1 MEERRNAVIYAR
13 FSSDNQREESIEG
26 QLRECKAFAERN
38 GYTVVGTYIDRAF
51 SARTA
56 DRPDFQKMIGDSAN
70 KAFDYVI
77 VWKLDRFSRNKYD
90 SAIYKRNLKMNG
102 VKVISA
108 TENILDTPEGVL
120 LESVL
125 EGLAQYYS
133 ADLAVKTIR
142 GLTENALK
150 CKFNGGLVTYGY
162 TIDKDGHFQIDPT
175 TAPFVVT
182 AFNMY
187 ADGYTMQEIADRINA
202 MGARTKSG
210 KLFAVNV
217 ISNMLHNR
225 RYTGEYRF
233 RDIVHPDGIPA
244 IIPLELFESIQEKLI
259 VNKKSPAKHKAEDEY
274 ILSGK
279 LFCGK
284 CEKPMLGES
293 GTSHTKTT
301 HRYYKCYGAK
311 KHNCDK
317 KTVKKS
323 YIEDLVI
330 EQVKLAIFDDEVT
343 ERVASEVL
351 SSLTEE
357 NTVLPGLKKQLS
369 ATLRSI
375 DNILN
380 AMEQGIITDS
390 TKERLEKLETAKK
403 ALSIEIAKEE
413 AVKPRLDKEQIIA
426 WLHQFRKLNFD
437 KHSHRRKLVD
447 AFVNALF
454 LYDDKLV
461 IIINYK
467 DGAKTVKLEDF
478 NSSPLGSETSIL
490 ALPTKNA
497 LLSTDKGAFFELS
510 IPQAEREARLRPVK
524 CASHD
529 RMRNT

>member
-1 MEERRNAVIYAR
+1 
-13 FSSDNQREESIEG
+13 
-26 QLRECKAFAERN
+26 
-38 GYTVVGTYIDRAF
+38 
-51 SARTA
+51 
-56 DRPDFQKMIGDSAN
+56 
-70 KAFDYVI
+70 
-77 VWKLDRFSRNKYD
+77 
-90 SAIYKRNLKMNG
+90 
-102 VKVISA
+102 
-108 TENILDTPEGVL
+108 
-120 LESVL
+120 
-125 EGLAQYYS
+125 
-133 ADLAVKTIR
+133 
-142 GLTENALK
+142 
-150 CKFNGGLVTYGY
+150 
-162 TIDKDGHFQIDPT
+162 
-175 TAPFVVT
+175 
-182 AFNMY
+182 
-187 ADGYTMQEIADRINA
+187 

-351 SSLTEE
+351 SLLTEE

-413 AVKPRLDKEQIIA
+413 AVKPRLDKKQIIA
-426 WLHQFRKLNFD
+426 
-437 KHSHRRKLVD
+437 
-447 AFVNALF
+447 
-454 LYDDKLV
+454 
-461 IIINYK
+461 
-467 DGAKTVKLEDF
+467 
-478 NSSPLGSETSIL
+478 
-490 ALPTKNA
+490 
-497 LLSTDKGAFFELS
+497 
-510 IPQAEREARLRPVK
+510 
-524 CASHD
+524 
-529 RMRNT
+529 